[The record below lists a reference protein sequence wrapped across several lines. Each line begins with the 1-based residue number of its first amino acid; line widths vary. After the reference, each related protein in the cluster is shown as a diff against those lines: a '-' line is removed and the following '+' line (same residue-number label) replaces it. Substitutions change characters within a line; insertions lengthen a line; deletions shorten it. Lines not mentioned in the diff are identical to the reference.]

1 MIARIRRREVVSGL
15 AALALVPSARSAPDL
30 LVSGGPIY
38 TGVDSA
44 PRVEALVIR
53 ASRIAFAGSLREARR
68 LARRAQSIDLGGA
81 AAFPGFV
88 DAHAHFAGIGQ
99 REMTLNLEGARS
111 LAQMLDRVA
120 AAARERPSGPIVGR
134 GWIETHWPERRF
146 PTRAD
151 LDAVVAD
158 RPVYLTRADGHASVA
173 NGAALALGGVTA
185 ASVDPAGG
193 KILRDSSGVPDG
205 MLIDNAQ
212 SLVERKLPAPT
223 AADMRAAVQ
232 RADTLYASRGWT
244 GIHNMSVGSDELDAL
259 RARAAAGELAIRVD
273 NYVDPSAA
281 ERELRN
287 GVWADAAGR
296 LRIEGIKLYADGALG
311 SRGAALFEPYSDAP
325 DTRGLLVS
333 VRDYV
338 VTTLRR
344 ARDTGARVAM
354 HAIGDRGNRLVL
366 DWFAEALGPDLKA
379 RRWRIEHAQVLDRA
393 DIPRFAQLGVIA
405 SMQPSHAISDLYFA
419 PARLGPQR
427 LRGAYAWRSLLE
439 NGAVICAGSDAPVEK
454 GDPLIEFYAATH
466 RHSIDGFAGAD
477 WGLTEAVSRQQALRM
492 LTWAPAYA
500 AGREREL
507 GTLQVGKRA
516 DVSAFSADLMTVPP
530 PELLTARALLT
541 VSDGRV
547 VYRAL

>member
-1 MIARIRRREVVSGL
+1 L